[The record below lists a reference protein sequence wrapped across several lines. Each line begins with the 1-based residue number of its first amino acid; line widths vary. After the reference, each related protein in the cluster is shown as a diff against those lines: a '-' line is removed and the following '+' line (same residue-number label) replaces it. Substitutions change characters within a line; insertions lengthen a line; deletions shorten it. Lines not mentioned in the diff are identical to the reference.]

1 MKLKQTASEKLQTC
15 KRQLLMIN
23 GMKNNPSGRN
33 LSGMLSDS
41 KRALFTMIRADEE
54 SMYDLI
60 A

>member
-1 MKLKQTASEKLQTC
+1 
-15 KRQLLMIN
+15 MIN